1 MSYIQQVSTA
11 APKLDRVL
19 TLKDLILY
27 GIVLIMPIA
36 PVPLFGVVQ
45 KLSDGHAVTT
55 ILLAMVTMMLTA
67 FSYGRMASLYP
78 SAGSAYTYVGRGL
91 NLHLG
96 FFAGWAMLL
105 DYLLVPLICTIY
117 GALTVGRLIPSV
129 PYVFWAAFFAASMT
143 IVNLRGIRATATANM
158 VMMIGMVV
166 VILVFIFLATHW
178 LFHSEGW
185 SGILSIRPFY
195 NPSTFHWKSI
205 ATGTSV
211 AALTYGGFDGVSTLS
226 EDVENPRRNIL
237 IATVFVCFFTGI
249 FGGLQIYLAQRVSP
263 GFQSFHNIET
273 AFMDVTRIVGGKFLF
288 DAMAIILIV
297 ASLGSGLSA
306 QAGVSRLLFGM
317 GRDRVLP
324 HRVFA
329 HLDSKRHTPVYS
341 ILLVGAFVFIGS
353 LLLNYERAAEL
364 INFGAFLAFMGVNAA
379 VIKQFYFARSR
390 SERRFLLDALIPA
403 LGFLSCLIIWL
414 NLPTKS
420 KILGSLWLLV
430 GILYDGIKTRGF
442 KFAPSIT
449 SLGEL

>member
-1 MSYIQQVSTA
+1 
-11 APKLDRVL
+11 
-19 TLKDLILY
+19 
-27 GIVLIMPIA
+27 
-36 PVPLFGVVQ
+36 
-45 KLSDGHAVTT
+45 
-55 ILLAMVTMMLTA
+55 
-67 FSYGRMASLYP
+67 
-78 SAGSAYTYVGRGL
+78 
-91 NLHLG
+91 
-96 FFAGWAMLL
+96 
-105 DYLLVPLICTIY
+105 
-117 GALTVGRLIPSV
+117 
-129 PYVFWAAFFAASMT
+129 
-143 IVNLRGIRATATANM
+143 
-158 VMMIGMVV
+158 
-166 VILVFIFLATHW
+166 ATHW

-185 SGILSIRPFY
+185 SGIFSIRPFY
-195 NPSTFHWKSI
+195 DPSTFHWKSI

-324 HRVFA
+324 HSVFA
-329 HLDSKRHTPVYS
+329 HLDSKRHTPGYS
-341 ILLVGAFVFIGS
+341 ILLVGTFVFIGS

-442 KFAPSIT
+442 KFAPSIA
-449 SLGEL
+449 SLGKS